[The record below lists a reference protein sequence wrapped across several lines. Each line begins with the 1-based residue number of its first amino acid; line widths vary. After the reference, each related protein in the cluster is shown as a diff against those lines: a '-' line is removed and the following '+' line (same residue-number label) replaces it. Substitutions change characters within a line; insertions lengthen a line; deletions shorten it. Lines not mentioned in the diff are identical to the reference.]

1 MEAIVIR
8 QGEGKFINLG
18 PSQFRVKE
26 EGSQTRQTLS
36 ILEITV
42 APNTQLPPAH
52 IHRACEEIFYVLEG
66 ELEFFVNG
74 GSVSIIAGDTL
85 TVPIGVAHTYRNAT
99 DQKARMLLIYTEG
112 RMANFFVEAESLIKS
127 GVPAPQAIGQ
137 LLPKYDTDPVL
148 AR

>member
-26 EGSQTRQTLS
+26 EGSLTRQTLS

-52 IHRACEEIFYVLEG
+52 IHRACEEVFYVLEG

-85 TVPIGVAHTYRNAT
+85 TVLSGLPTLIVTQPIRRQECCLFTRKGEW
-99 DQKARMLLIYTEG
+99 LI
-112 RMANFFVEAESLIKS
+112 SSWKPS
-127 GVPAPQAIGQ
+127 P
-137 LLPKYDTDPVL
+137 
-148 AR
+148 